1 MTKDFKYESIKSKSF
16 SMINVMLKMCYS
28 ADLCSFYIMGVR
40 PSLNNSMLSLTL
52 NNLVSA
58 VCLWLL
64 KNILTLNF
72 QIGAGG
78 AKSLPWKFYFELLN

>member
-16 SMINVMLKMCYS
+16 SMIYVMLKMCYS

-72 QIGAGG
+72 QIGAGA
-78 AKSLPWKFYFELLN
+78 AKCLPWKFYFELLN